1 MEQIKMIQLI
11 TPNERKVLIT
21 ITEKIVFVEL
31 ENHISVVEGTKLL
44 FTVKDTMEEII
55 HKLRQLNIIIA

>member
-31 ENHISVVEGTKLL
+31 ENHINVVEGTKLL
-44 FTVKDTMEEII
+44 FIVKDTMEEII
-55 HKLRQLNIIIA
+55 YKLEQLNIKIA